1 MRKTESPKNS
11 LAHDLV
17 YLDRNENNYGPAPAC
32 FEVLKNAGIPTL
44 STYSRVFTRDVK
56 SILSERLAQEF
67 SVPEAQIL
75 LGYGAEDLLKQVIR
89 CYLPSGE
96 KLMIPAYSWWY
107 YKAIADE
114 VGGKNIEYPISK
126 GADSFIF
133 DPGAFLEAYRRE
145 RPRVVFFTSPNNPTG
160 NSIPLNEFKGV
171 LGHLRDSFVVLDE
184 AYVYN
189 DEKQHV
195 RDLIALHP
203 RIMVIRTFSKYY
215 ALAGLRIGY
224 AVCGT
229 DLAEIAK
236 YNTLYLGFNRLSQ
249 DVALAALDSPAYY
262 RSIAEKMD
270 EDKKR
275 YYLELGRIP
284 GFIVFK
290 SDANFILVEIP
301 PVIMN
306 PLKEFLV
313 GRGLVVK
320 FMNEPLLHSHIRI
333 TLGTQEQN
341 TRVIDA
347 VREFAAKRINREL
360 LDAFAR

>member
-1 MRKTESPKNS
+1 M
-11 LAHDLV
+11 AQDLI

-32 FEVLKNAGIPTL
+32 FEILKNAGIPTL
-44 STYSRVFTRDVK
+44 STYTRVFTRGVK
-56 SILSERLAQEF
+56 NILSERLSQEF

-75 LGYGAEDLLKQVIR
+75 LGYGAEDLLKQAVR
-89 CYLPSGE
+89 CYLPRGQ

-114 VGGKNIEYPISK
+114 VGGTNSEYPLIK
-126 GADSFIF
+126 GADSFVF
-133 DPGAFLEAYRRE
+133 DPGSFLEAYRRE

-160 NSIPLNEFKGV
+160 NSIPMDELKRV
-171 LGHLRDSFVVLDE
+171 LGRLQDSFVVLDE

-229 DLAEIAK
+229 NLGEIAK

-249 DVALAALDSPAYY
+249 DVALAALDSPGYY
-262 RSIAEKMD
+262 RSIAAKMD

-275 YYLELGRIP
+275 YYRELGRIP
-284 GFIVFK
+284 GFTVFK

-301 PVIMN
+301 QEMLN
-306 PLKEFLV
+306 PLKEFLD
-313 GRGLVVK
+313 GLGLFVK
-320 FMNEPLLHSHIRI
+320 FMNEAQLHSHIRI
-333 TLGTQEQN
+333 TLGTPEQN
-341 TRVIDA
+341 MRVIDA
-347 VREFAAKRINREL
+347 VKEFAAARLNREPL
-360 LDAFAR
+360 VASAR